1 MFIWISELELSAA
14 VKSQYIWMNFPRDF
28 LYMLQIKKLFFKV
41 LNKKKNSR
49 VLKLNTRVY
58 KKVIVFLKT
67 QEKRY
72 SLQEICIT
80 IKYTSCDMMKSLK
93 MILKIE

>member
-41 LNKKKNSR
+41 LNKKK
-49 VLKLNTRVY
+49 K
-58 KKVIVFLKT
+58 IAVF
-67 QEKRY
+67 
-72 SLQEICIT
+72 SI
-80 IKYTSCDMMKSLK
+80 
-93 MILKIE
+93 

>member
-1 MFIWISELELSAA
+1 
-14 VKSQYIWMNFPRDF
+14 
-28 LYMLQIKKLFFKV
+28 MLQIKKLLCFEQQ
-41 LNKKKNSR
+41 KNSR
-49 VLKLNTRVY
+49 VLNLNTGVY

-72 SLQEICIT
+72 SLQEICIK

>member
-14 VKSQYIWMNFPRDF
+14 VKSQYILHEFPKR
-28 LYMLQIKKLFFKV
+28 LLVHVTNQKTFFFSFEQ
-41 LNKKKNSR
+41 KKKNSC
-49 VLKLNTRVY
+49 VLNLNTRVY

-72 SLQEICIT
+72 SL
-80 IKYTSCDMMKSLK
+80 
-93 MILKIE
+93 

>member
-14 VKSQYIWMNFPRDF
+14 VKSQYILHEFPKR
-28 LYMLQIKKLFFKV
+28 LLVHVTNQKNSYV

-49 VLKLNTRVY
+49 VLNLNTGVY

-72 SLQEICIT
+72 SLQEICIK

>member
-49 VLKLNTRVY
+49 VLNLNTGVY
-58 KKVIVFLKT
+58 KKVIVFFKDTRKKIL
-67 QEKRY
+67 
-72 SLQEICIT
+72 SLRNL
-80 IKYTSCDMMKSLK
+80 Y
-93 MILKIE
+93 